1 MYIPNYP
8 PCYRHSM
15 LGFGCGSKNCPK
27 FNKGECTMIEK
38 YRSYPAY
45 EEKNEDKL
53 QQRVTMFFTYEQ
65 VLEIANIIYYINLA
79 LARVPRWL
87 GGIRLS
93 ADKRALHKS
102 LHDSAINCLLS
113 LDEKARYEKE
123 GGKEQ

>member
-1 MYIPNYP
+1 
-8 PCYRHSM
+8 
-15 LGFGCGSKNCPK
+15 L
-27 FNKGECTMIEK
+27 IEK

-53 QQRVTMFFTYEQ
+53 AQKVTMFLTYEQ
-65 VLEIANIIYYINLA
+65 VLEIANVIYYVNLA

-102 LHDSAINCLLS
+102 LHDSAVNCLLS

-123 GGKEQ
+123 GGKINE